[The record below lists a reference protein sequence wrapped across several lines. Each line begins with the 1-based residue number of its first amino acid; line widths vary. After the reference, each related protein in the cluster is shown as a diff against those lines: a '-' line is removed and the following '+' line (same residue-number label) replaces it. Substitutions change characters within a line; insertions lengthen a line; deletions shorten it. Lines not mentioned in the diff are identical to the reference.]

1 MEEARG
7 AEVPSAREW
16 EDEEEEED
24 RGRSGGFEKIPE
36 AARAASTSRLG
47 REGRGIVD
55 WGRRKRFWVST
66 A

>member
-47 REGRGIVD
+47 GEGRGIVD